1 MVWKQTNYGG
11 MNDKEKQQL
20 INEVNILRELKH
32 ENIVRCFDKFVDKKN
47 TSIFLVMEYC
57 KGGDLGKL
65 IHKCRQPSQQNYI
78 NEDFIWRI
86 FTQVVLALYECHR
99 RKNKQVI
106 LHRDLKP
113 SNIFLDENQNAK
125 LGDFGFARALQSSAD
140 GTSVY
145 AKTYLGSPYYMS
157 PE

>member
-32 ENIVRCFDKFVDKKN
+32 ENIVRCYDKFVDKKN
-47 TSIFLVMEYC
+47 TSIYLVMEYC
-57 KGGDLGKL
+57 KGGDLSKMIQG
-65 IHKCRQPSQQNYI
+65 CRSSSDKVSYI
-78 NEDFIWRI
+78 AEDFIWRI

-99 RKNKQVI
+99 RKNKQII

-113 SNIFLDENQNAK
+113 SNIFLDEK
-125 LGDFGFARALQSSAD
+125 
-140 GTSVY
+140 
-145 AKTYLGSPYYMS
+145 
-157 PE
+157 

>member
-1 MVWKQTNYGG
+1 
-11 MNDKEKQQL
+11 
-20 INEVNILRELKH
+20 
-32 ENIVRCFDKFVDKKN
+32 
-47 TSIFLVMEYC
+47 
-57 KGGDLGKL
+57 
-65 IHKCRQPSQQNYI
+65 
-78 NEDFIWRI
+78 
-86 FTQVVLALYECHR
+86 
-99 RKNKQVI
+99 
-106 LHRDLKP
+106 LKP